1 MAYNRRYNFKASV
14 DSDLYDWI
22 SVGTNIAYS
31 SYRTNGIISGTGS
44 NRAGVVL
51 SVINTPTYAKIWDE
65 ENPNWYWTN
74 FYGANL
80 TTPAENMA
88 RTENNYNQTDRLLM
102 TGYATIKFNRN
113 LNFKSTVTMD
123 RRWTHDYSF
132 LDPIHTSYGRTQ
144 HGEASSTR
152 ADDMRMVYDNIL
164 TYNNTWNGVHNF
176 EAMGG
181 TSATTSRWENL
192 SGSRNYFSPDYNN
205 VIWGLNGGNKGGLRG
220 QSQGYAEW
228 AIMSYLG
235 RVSYNYDSKYY
246 ITANIRADGSS
257 KLAPGHKWGYFP
269 SVSAAWRISAEPWM
283 QDASWISDLKLR
295 AGWGQSGNQSGL
307 ADNDNV
313 AVLNDDGTGAI
324 WLIGA
329 GVGKPSVGPSWN
341 TDDGAWC
348 CAQVS
353 PKVYQITFAG
363 GASIALEGA
372 DFKFYGEKGWGGEFT
387 ADRFSCGEKWLD
399 AFEVDP
405 SSGNI
410 KAVEPLKSGQYYR
423 LTMDLTAGVNNGVLS
438 VEAIESPVSTL
449 DITFEGQKASRV
461 SADMYTVASVDLKK
475 GDAVELSGVESM
487 YVDPDY
493 FTGTFGDMK
502 FNASD
507 GKYRVEI
514 HPLSGYME
522 LFRLKDDGTEAT
534 LSEGALWILGWG
546 IANPVMTNQIGFDEK
561 TAYCLAEV
569 EPLVFQFTGTA
580 VEEKDGTTMGGRFRY
595 DYISAKYFAQNAWG
609 NEAGKI
615 FGTATK
621 VQLEGNC
628 ADYLKLSDTY
638 NIELADVEAKPLE
651 LGATYRLT
659 IDLSK
664 AQSEGIEI
672 VRFDKL

>member
-1 MAYNRRYNFKASV
+1 MKNLKILVLLAGMAMLASCQKEFEYVFAEKGPDMTVNSCDDAVYMGAGIDFSV
-14 DSDLYDWI
+14 DLQDADFALSTLKAELYYAETMVN
-22 SVGTNIAYS
+22 SVTIRTRENGTYTETLAAPLLPDYNDGVATLIFIGQNVGQGVTRDTLAVKVTRPDFDKLTLHVGEAEYTMDRVDPEGYKYS
-31 SYRTNGIISGTGS
+31 VTAEFPAEADATI
-44 NRAGVVL
+44 
-51 SVINTPTYAKIWDE
+51 
-65 ENPNWYWTN
+65 
-74 FYGANL
+74 
-80 TTPAENMA
+80 TTPAVNEAGDVITLGWDGSALAVDGDPIPFSQKNA
-88 RTENNYNQTDRLLM
+88 GVYTISVDLM
-102 TGYATIKFNRN
+102 TLQAEPFGYINIGLSETETEVVANLIQGASLKFPGI
-113 LNFKSTVTMD
+113 SGVEMWD
-123 RRWTHDYSF
+123 
-132 LDPIHTSYGRTQ
+132 LDPDFFKL
-144 HGEASSTR
+144 E
-152 ADDMRMVYDNIL
+152 DDNSITFLPV
-164 TYNNTWNGVHNF
+164 NGLYRIKAVTANKF
-176 EAMGG
+176 LKVEAM
-181 TSATTSRWENL
+181 
-192 SGSRNYFSPDYNN
+192 
-205 VIWGLNGGNKGGLRG
+205 
-220 QSQGYAEW
+220 
-228 AIMSYLG
+228 
-235 RVSYNYDSKYY
+235 
-246 ITANIRADGSS
+246 AD
-257 KLAPGHKWGYFP
+257 K
-269 SVSAAWRISAEPWM
+269 
-283 QDASWISDLKLR
+283 
-295 AGWGQSGNQSGL
+295 
-307 ADNDNV
+307 DNV

-399 AFEVDP
+399 TFEVDP

-534 LSEGALWILGWG
+534 LSEGALWILAWG
-546 IANPVMTNQIGFDEK
+546 LGNPVMTNQIGFDEK

-664 AQSEGIEI
+664 AQSEGMEI